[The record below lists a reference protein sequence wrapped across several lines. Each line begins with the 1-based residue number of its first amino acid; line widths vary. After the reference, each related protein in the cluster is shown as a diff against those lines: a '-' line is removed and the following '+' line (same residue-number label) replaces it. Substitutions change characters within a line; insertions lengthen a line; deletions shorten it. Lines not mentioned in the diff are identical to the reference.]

1 MSIVD
6 LALEIRESLLRA
18 ETDGVRLRLV
28 RQFLMDIGRAGVA
41 VPSWSS
47 TTDKFLNTWWFLMP
61 FASLHGTVMAE
72 TPAAFANR
80 GVFISR
86 DSLMNI

>member
-6 LALEIRESLLRA
+6 LALEIRESLLRP

-47 TTDKFLNTWWFLMP
+47 TTDRFLNTWWFLMP
-61 FASLHGTVMAE
+61 LLPFTGSLWL
-72 TPAAFANR
+72 R
-80 GVFISR
+80 RRLRSR
-86 DSLMNI
+86 TEECSSRATH